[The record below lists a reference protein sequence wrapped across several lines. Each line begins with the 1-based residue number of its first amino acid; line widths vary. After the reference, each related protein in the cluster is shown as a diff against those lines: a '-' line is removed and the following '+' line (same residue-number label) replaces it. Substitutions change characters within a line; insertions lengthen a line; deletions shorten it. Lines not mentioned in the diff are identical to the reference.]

1 MSYNNTTETEPW
13 DWNASGIKTD
23 CYSVTQNQFRNYK
36 GGITAQVAIF
46 SPQFLYLLVYFLFK
60 RRFVLLACSAKD
72 IFTCSLALYEK
83 TSVKRLETFSLRLV
97 FQLLQGLQENAN
109 QSSSGTHA
117 NSAVKHAWA
126 LKNCSHHQETAKIS
140 HWAIKLR
147 WKFREN
153 TIKKACKKCGATKT
167 TAY

>member
-1 MSYNNTTETEPW
+1 MSYNNTTETESW

-23 CYSVTQNQFRNYK
+23 CYSVTQNQFTNYK
-36 GGITAQVAIF
+36 GGITAQVAVF

-60 RRFVLLACSAKD
+60 RHFVLLARSAED

-109 QSSSGTHA
+109 QSSSRTHA
-117 NSAVKHAWA
+117 NSAVEHAWA
-126 LKNCSHHQETAKIS
+126 LKNRSYHQETAKIS
-140 HWAIKLR
+140 LWAIKLR

-153 TIKKACKKCGATKT
+153 TVDQESMRRMRLN
-167 TAY
+167 